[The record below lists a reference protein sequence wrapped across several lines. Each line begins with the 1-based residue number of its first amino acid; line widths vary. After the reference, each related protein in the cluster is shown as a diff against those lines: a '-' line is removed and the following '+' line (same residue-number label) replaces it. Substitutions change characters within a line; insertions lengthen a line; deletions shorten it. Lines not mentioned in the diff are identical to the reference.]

1 MVTATVPKKQVK
13 VDNNFVAKTV
23 ERARTHTVGA
33 PFNSNT
39 QQRPQVDQDQ
49 FSKVISYK
57 R

>member
-13 VDNNFVAKTV
+13 VDNDFVAKTM
-23 ERARTHTVGA
+23 ERAKNRTVGD